1 MTEPPDEVEWA
12 PLPDWHD
19 DWLLQGGVEDWE
31 RQVAMLRL
39 RAMALEHAVRA
50 HYDVTTADSTQ
61 NRAIITASEPSIPPA
76 VLGEIENHYDDVD
89 VRLMREPLMPT
100 LWPPAASAAM
110 LPPAG
115 GTKNGAS

>member
-12 PLPDWHD
+12 SLPDWHD

-76 VLGEIENHYDDVD
+76 VLGDIENHYDDAEAHRMTNRSRGVTESFWA
-89 VRLMREPLMPT
+89 RF
-100 LWPPAASAAM
+100 
-110 LPPAG
+110 
-115 GTKNGAS
+115 